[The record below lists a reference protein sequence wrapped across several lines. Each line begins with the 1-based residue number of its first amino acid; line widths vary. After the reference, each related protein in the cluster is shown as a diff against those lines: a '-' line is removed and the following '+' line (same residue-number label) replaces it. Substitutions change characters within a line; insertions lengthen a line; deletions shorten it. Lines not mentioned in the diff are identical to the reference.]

1 MPVFEYILILLAA
14 VLLSNLINR
23 FVPALSSPIVQI
35 ILGVLVALTPFGPFG
50 FEFKLDPD
58 LFFVLFL
65 SPLVFN
71 SSMNADKRTMWELKG
86 PIISSAVVLV
96 FITVIGAGYFLN
108 FLVPVI
114 PLAAAFALIA
124 ALGPTDDVAVAAV
137 AERTAVPRRVMN
149 ILTGE
154 SIINDASGIVSF
166 QFAVAAITSG
176 AFSLSS
182 AAGYFLLV
190 GLGGIAAGLILTWL
204 KRLLVKW
211 LRSLGI
217 ENVTLHILVDI
228 LTPFI
233 IYISAEALHVSGILA
248 VFTSGIVHSIMRD
261 KFNPDTVKLA
271 IAQESVWQILSF
283 TFEGLVFIMLGTQLP
298 EIIKTIWDNKFS
310 ITGRQIILS
319 IISLTFVFTLIRFL
333 WWITAIR
340 KKTYQEPGK
349 HAGRIKTGIIF
360 ALSGARGTVTL
371 ASVMSIPMLLSDGNA
386 FPQRNLIIILAS
398 GVIVISMLITNFLLP
413 LFAETKTK
421 EAKNQTEREAYTKI
435 IQGVKSTLSSE
446 VTDENRLA
454 TRKVIRSY
462 EDRNASLKDH
472 KTVQHEM
479 DTVRELLSLTFV
491 WGREKTLAMLE
502 EGKVDEA
509 AAKRFLEVMENQIEI
524 QSYRKK
530 HAFFRRNLRFLKHI
544 FRNARH
550 KGGRSYRENL
560 KTIREEN
567 TRFIL
572 EKLHNMRNDKNSAAT
587 DRVIYLYEMLPAL
600 HQIRSD
606 IREKPEP
613 DREKDNLVFEV
624 AARGFQVERGLI
636 QEMFEQGRISRGM
649 AKEMR
654 GNIATLEARLYDG

>member
-1 MPVFEYILILLAA
+1 MTVFEYILILLAA

-23 FVPALSSPIVQI
+23 FVPALSVPLVQI
-35 ILGVLVALTPFGPFG
+35 ILGFLAALIPFGPFG
-50 FEFKLDPD
+50 FEFKLEPD
-58 LFFVLFL
+58 LFFVLFI
-65 SPLVFN
+65 SPLVFYN
-71 SSMNADKRTMWELKG
+71 SMNADKRTLWELKG

-96 FITVIGAGYFLN
+96 FITVIIAGYFLHI
-108 FLVPVI
+108 LVPVI

-124 ALGPTDDVAVAAV
+124 ALGPTDDVAVSAV

-166 QFAVAAITSG
+166 QFAVAAITTG
-176 AFSLSS
+176 VFSLSN

-261 KFNPDTVKLA
+261 KFNPDTVKLT

-283 TFEGLVFIMLGTQLP
+283 TFEGLVFVMLGTQLP
-298 EIIKTIWDNKFS
+298 EIIKTIRDNKFS
-310 ITGRQIILS
+310 ITGWQIS
-319 IISLTFVFTLIRFL
+319 FCIISLTLVFALIRFM
-333 WWITAIR
+333 WWILAIR
-340 KKTYQEPGK
+340 KKTYQEADKPI
-349 HAGRIKTGIIF
+349 GRIKAGVIF

-371 ASVMSIPMLLSDGNA
+371 ASVMSIPLLLSDGSA
-386 FPQRNLIIILAS
+386 FPQRDMIIILAS
-398 GVIVISMLITNFLLP
+398 GVIVISMLITNFVLP
-413 LFAETKTK
+413 LIAETKT
-421 EAKNQTEREAYTKI
+421 EETRNETDREAYTKI
-435 IQGVKSTLSSE
+435 IQGVISVLSSE
-446 VTDENRLA
+446 VTDENRMA

-462 EDRNASLKDH
+462 EDRNASLKDQ
-472 KTVQHEM
+472 KTIQHEM
-479 DTVRELLSLTFV
+479 DTVRDLLSRTFV
-491 WGREKTLAMLE
+491 WGREKTLSMLE
-502 EGKVDEA
+502 EGTVNEA

-524 QSYRKK
+524 QSYRKE
-530 HAFFRRNLRFLKHI
+530 HAFFRRNLRFIKHI
-544 FRNARH
+544 FRNVRH
-550 KGGRSYRENL
+550 KGGRSYRESL
-560 KTIREEN
+560 KAIREEN
-567 TRFIL
+567 TCVIL
-572 EKLHNMRNDKNSAAT
+572 DKLHNMRNDENSAAV
-587 DRVIYLYEMLPAL
+587 DRVIYLYEMLPAI

-606 IREKPEP
+606 IRQKPEP
-613 DREKDNLVFEV
+613 GREKDNLVFEV

-636 QEMFEQGRISRGM
+636 QEMFEQGRISRTM
-649 AKEMR
+649 AKEIR
-654 GNIATLEARLYDG
+654 GNIATLEARLYDV